1 MKLIVYG
8 TLMRGESNHYMMK
21 LCGMEGA
28 EYLGDVTVPNAVL
41 YDLGGYPGLK
51 FLPMT
56 RPLYNLDEVHGELYE
71 VSEKHIK
78 ELDRFEGVPTLY
90 DRIECEYEIHGDWI
104 THLEGHAYIYEYQ
117 RDTYEPH
124 MPGGDWKKRHTLP

>member
-8 TLMRGESNHYMMK
+8 TLMRGESNHHMMR

-28 EYLGDVTVPNAVL
+28 EYLGDVSVPNAVL

-51 FLPMT
+51 FLPIGND
-56 RPLYNLDEVHGELYE
+56 YNKVQAELYR
-71 VSEKHIK
+71 VSEKHLD

-90 DRIECEYEIHGDWI
+90 DRIECEYEIHDDW
-104 THLEGHAYIYEYQ
+104 GRAYIYEYQ

-124 MPGGDWKKRHTLP
+124 MPNGDWKKRHMLP